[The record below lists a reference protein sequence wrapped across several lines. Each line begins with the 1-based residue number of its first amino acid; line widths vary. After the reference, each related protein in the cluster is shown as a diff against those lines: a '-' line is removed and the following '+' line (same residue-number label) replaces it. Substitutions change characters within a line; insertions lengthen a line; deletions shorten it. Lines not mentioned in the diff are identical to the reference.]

1 MKTKNLRKNVMLL
14 APLFGLVAL
23 LVAFFIIGTSK
34 NINVA
39 YGMKSIINQSVVVA
53 VVATG
58 AIFIYTLGS
67 FDISLGASVAVSA
80 LVGGIVYNKTES
92 LVIMFAACLGVA
104 VFIGLFNS
112 VLASIFNLPVFV
124 TTIAMLSV
132 LNALVL
138 VLIKMNG
145 TGSEIRVPMM
155 AVSRLNTT
163 QFKIFVLAAFF
174 LVCILVFS
182 FTKVGRMQKFQG
194 GNPICAKLSG
204 ISVKKMSIIAFIM
217 SGIGV
222 GLGACLS
229 IVYAPTL
236 TRNTASSVGMDV
248 IIAIVF
254 GGMPVSGGARSK
266 IYGSDFFGT
275 AIEGTDV
282 KIASVDAYAESYGT
296 AMDGGM
302 LDYLAGKFSA
312 SIGPIFIATYR
323 AVLGSPIRTEDG
335 NALAL
340 SQGYWV
346 ATSPEEFS
354 EYYAVDS
361 SVDSPAYTKGML
373 DGLLTA
379 DYASFEKF
387 VSAYGFKD
395 IQKEA
400 K

>member
-266 IYGSDFFGT
+266 IYAAVIGAFSMTLLSQIMVMFNLNSGIGQMVKA
-275 AIEGTDV
+275 AIF
-282 KIASVDAYAESYGT
+282 
-296 AMDGGM
+296 
-302 LDYLAGKFSA
+302 AGKFSA